1 MSNRFHVGTR
11 KGLFT
16 FERNG
21 EQWAIADELRFPGVP
36 VTMMFEDPRDGT
48 LFAALNHEH
57 FGPKLHRK
65 SAHGEW
71 TEVGTPA
78 FPAVDSAGSAE
89 SSDSNSDEASSPPS
103 DAPSV
108 KGIWSL
114 ESAGES
120 HPGWLWAGTISG
132 GLFLSKDQ
140 GDSWELN
147 RPLWDVPERANWFGG
162 GTDFPVIHS
171 ICVDPRNDDRVL
183 LGVSCGGVWV
193 TEDGGQTWACR
204 ADGMRA
210 DYMPPEQ
217 AGEPSVQDAHCL
229 VQSKSE
235 PSTLW
240 VQHHNGIFLS
250 TDDAASWS
258 EVKDVD
264 PSTFGFAAAVN
275 PLDHQQAWF
284 VPAIKDELRLPV
296 DGKLVVTR
304 TSDGGRTFEKLTNG
318 LPQEH
323 CYDIVFRHALDV
335 DETGKVLVMG
345 SSTGGLWLSEDSG
358 ESWKTLSTHLPQ
370 IYCVRFAN

>member
-16 FERNG
+16 FERSDG
-21 EQWAIADELRFPGVP
+21 QWKIADELRFPGVQ
-36 VTMMFEDPRDGT
+36 VTMVLQDPRDGT
-48 LFAALNHEH
+48 LFAGLDHGH

-65 SAHGEW
+65 SPGGEW
-71 TEVGTPA
+71 TEVAPPA
-78 FPAVDSAGSAE
+78 FPTVE
-89 SSDSNSDEASSPPS
+89 SDDAAAA

-114 ESAGES
+114 ESAGDS

-132 GLFLSKDQ
+132 GLFLSKDH

-147 RPLWDVPERANWFGG
+147 QPLWDAPERANWFGG
-162 GTDFPVIHS
+162 GTDAPVIHS

-183 LGVSCGGVWV
+183 LGVSCGGIWV

-210 DYMPPEQ
+210 EYMPPEQ
-217 AGEPSVQDAHCL
+217 ASEPSVQDAHCL

-250 TDDAASWS
+250 TNDSASWT
-258 EVKDVD
+258 ELKDVD

-275 PLDHQQAWF
+275 PHDHQQAWF
-284 VPAIKDELRLPV
+284 VPAIKDEVRLPV

-304 TSDGGRTFEKLTNG
+304 TSDGGQTFEKLTNG

-323 CYDIVFRHALDV
+323 CYDIVFRHGLDV
-335 DETGKVLVMG
+335 DESGKVLVMG
-345 SSTGGLWLSEDSG
+345 SSTGGLWLSEDG
-358 ESWKTLSTHLPQ
+358 GDSWETLSTHLPQ
-370 IYCVRFAN
+370 IYCVRFAK